1 MDLFLLI
8 SAEKSRSVFGTK
20 IRTRLS
26 TKGLCFFWNKSTRTL
41 RRNVIHFLLYRL
53 KTVRAAWDL
62 EGSLDIVTPF
72 VKSSVDFTVGAA
84 AKIDFTTDVNFGDGL
99 LACLRMGQEKFN
111 IE

>member
-8 SAEKSRSVFGTK
+8 LAEKSRSVFGTK

-26 TKGLCFFWNKSTRTL
+26 TKGLCFWDKSNRIF
-41 RRNVIHFLLYRL
+41 RRNVFHSLPYRL